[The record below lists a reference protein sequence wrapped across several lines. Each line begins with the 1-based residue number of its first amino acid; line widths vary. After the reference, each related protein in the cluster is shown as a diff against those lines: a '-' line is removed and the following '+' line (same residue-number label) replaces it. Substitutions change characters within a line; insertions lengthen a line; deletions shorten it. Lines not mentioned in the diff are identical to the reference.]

1 MSKNEQN
8 TIDFWNRVKKI
19 LKEQKKTQIDLS
31 NNCDILLQTL
41 RNKIS
46 RNFAPTTDEVIAIAN
61 YLNVSC
67 DYLLTGQEG
76 EKNATHE
83 QIKSAL
89 QDVMDML

>member
-1 MSKNEQN
+1 MEY
-8 TIDFWNRVKKI
+8 TFIDRLKKI
-19 LKEQKKTQIDLS
+19 LKNKNIKQKKF
-31 NNCDILLQTL
+31 CEDIGISQQSIYEWQ
-41 RNKIS
+41 NKHSYPNGELII
-46 RNFAPTTDEVIAIAN
+46 RIAN